1 MRWSLSRNFKALQND
16 FYSPTMR
23 RIGCRQGYL
32 YSLFMWM
39 NINFYFKN
47 HFLANSN
54 NDFQLK
60 FQFIWNWNDFFTLHS
75 MFVSWEFI
83 FIIPR
88 EYVTMQLKNI
98 WISEKKENF
107 LHKLTINFNPRYWI
121 KVITSSAWII
131 FNACI
136 RLFYLLLLSL
146 TTLDYGNFNEID
158 FFFAMT
164 LSHSWRGCLKEES
177 FSICFVVQRQRE
189 NLQKID
195 PLLYLLKYVN
205 QVKNLFVVN
214 WLIYECSSHSILSL
228 RCLKSEL
235 FIQTEANS
243 FALL

>member
-1 MRWSLSRNFKALQND
+1 M
-16 FYSPTMR
+16 
-23 RIGCRQGYL
+23 
-32 YSLFMWM
+32 
-39 NINFYFKN
+39 
-47 HFLANSN
+47 
-54 NDFQLK
+54 
-60 FQFIWNWNDFFTLHS
+60 FI
-75 MFVSWEFI
+75 SWEFI

-131 FNACI
+131 FNASI
-136 RLFYLLLLSL
+136 RLFYLLFLSL
-146 TTLDYGNFNEID
+146 TTLDYGNFNESD
-158 FFFAMT
+158 FFFLQWLYHINKT
-164 LSHSWRGCLKEES
+164 FVKGQGHGCLKEES